1 MITKVIQILNLIK
14 LSKIYLF
21 FIVLSSLILAI
32 AEIIG
37 LGFFQMIVLKIVGGD
52 QVNNYLGQYLDVFI
66 KNNYTKDYL
75 MILMVFFISFFCIKN
90 IFSIFLN
97 YLNYNFIRSASNK
110 LVNKNFQIMADND
123 LLNIIKNKN
132 TYYGQLIGRYSE
144 NFVKNI
150 LGSSIRLATDL
161 IFIFFIFLYLIS
173 LNSEI
178 IVLIFLILLISVML
192 YSKLIVKYLQKNSQN
207 IGRSEENIKFTIYEY
222 IKNFR
227 EVYLYN
233 LKKNFI
239 NKFKFEVETWTRN
252 ERNYL
257 FLSNSIKYL
266 FEIILVVFLGLYIYH
281 IKENLQEELTSL
293 VTIIYALLRTI
304 PFINSI
310 NVGISNLHQN
320 HYSLDNIYNFLNK
333 SSVQN
338 KIDKKKYVND
348 RLKEIKIHNLSF
360 KYGETFFLKNISLNF
375 KVGDFI
381 VLKGKS
387 GSGKTTFIDLISGML
402 LPQQGKIDYLGKNKK
417 VIKNYSNFAYVTQN
431 PNLFEGNLEFNL
443 ALGNKK
449 IKKSFIKKI
458 ISDLDLNNDDIANKN
473 FRISEDGKNLS
484 GGQRQKISI
493 GRAILQNKEVLLM
506 DEITSGLDKKS
517 ETKIL
522 KLVKNYCKNKI
533 VFFITHRSKL
543 KFKRKIRVLKIEG
556 KRII

>member
-21 FIVLSSLILAI
+21 FIFLSSLILAI
-32 AEIIG
+32 TEIIG
-37 LGFFQMIVLKIVGGD
+37 LGFFQMIVLKIVGSD

-75 MILMVFFISFFCIKN
+75 IILVLFFISFFCIKN
-90 IFSIFLN
+90 ILSIFLN

-123 LLNIIKNKN
+123 LLNIVKNKN

-150 LGSSIRLATDL
+150 LGSSIRFATDL

-178 IVLIFLILLISVML
+178 IALIFLILLISVIL
-192 YSKLIVKYLQKNSQN
+192 YSKLVVKYLRKNSQN
-207 IGRSEENIKFTIYEY
+207 IGRSEENIKFMIYEY
-222 IKNFR
+222 IKNFK

-233 LKKNFI
+233 LKENFI

-252 ERNYL
+252 ERDYL

-281 IKENLQEELTSL
+281 IKENLQQELTSL

-310 NVGISNLHQN
+310 NVGVSTLQQN
-320 HYSLDNIYNFLNK
+320 HYSLDNIHNFLTK
-333 SSVQN
+333 SSEQN

-348 RLKEIKIHNLSF
+348 RLKEIRIHNLSF
-360 KYGETFFLKNISLNF
+360 KYGETIFLKNISLNF

-431 PNLFEGNLEFNL
+431 QNLFEGNLEFNL

-506 DEITSGLDKKS
+506 DEITSGLDIKS
-517 ETKIL
+517 EAKIL

-543 KFKRKIRVLKIEG
+543 KFNRKIRVLKIKG